1 MVSVNTV
8 KRRGLDFPSASIFKV
23 LNYVCCDPAIVQA
36 NGRNKWPL
44 LQKSQNMPSMSFQV
58 VWPLT
63 LTFDHLKKIR
73 GYNTIVHR
81 VVIVTMTDL
90 LKDIAPPVLA
100 LSHKFSENK
109 RKSD

>member
-1 MVSVNTV
+1 
-8 KRRGLDFPSASIFKV
+8 
-23 LNYVCCDPAIVQA
+23 
-36 NGRNKWPL
+36 
-44 LQKSQNMPSMSFQV
+44 MPSMSFQV